1 MTWDEVTPLLWPAT
15 RETLYMTAVSTVF
28 TAVLGLLLGV
38 LLVITERRGLLPA
51 PPANRVLG
59 VVVNIGR
66 SLPFLILM
74 VAIIP
79 FTRVVVGTSIGNAA
93 AIVPLTV
100 GAIPFYARLVEIA
113 LREVDPGVI
122 AAAQAMGANRREI
135 VGKVLLRE
143 ARPGLVSGLTVTVI
157 ALIGYTAMAGTV
169 GGGGLGNL
177 AITYG
182 YERFETKV
190 MVATVLLLIVLVLII
205 QAVGDLV
212 ARRLTHK

>member
-1 MTWDEVTPLLWPAT
+1 MTWSEVAPLLWPAT
-15 RETLYMTAVSTVF
+15 VDTLYMTGVATLFTV
-28 TAVLGLLLGV
+28 VLGLPLGV
-38 LLVITERRGLLPA
+38 LLVVTERGGLLPA
-51 PPANRVLG
+51 APVNRAIG
-59 VVVNIGR
+59 VAVDIGR

-79 FTRVVVGTSIGNAA
+79 FTRIVVGTSIGNAA

-122 AAAQAMGANRREI
+122 AAADAMGATRREI

-177 AITYG
+177 AVTYG

-190 MVATVLLLIVLVLII
+190 MVATVLLLVVLVLII

-212 ARRLTHK
+212 ARRLSHK

>member
-15 RETLYMTAVSTVF
+15 VDTLYMTGVATLFTV
-28 TAVLGLLLGV
+28 VLGLPLGV
-38 LLVITERRGLLPA
+38 LLVVTDRGGLLPA
-51 PPANRVLG
+51 PPVNRALG
-59 VVVNIGR
+59 VVVDIGR

-93 AIVPLTV
+93 AIVPLTI

-113 LREVDPGVI
+113 LREVDPGVV
-122 AAAQAMGANRREI
+122 AAADAMGAGRREI

-177 AITYG
+177 AVVYG

-190 MVATVLLLIVLVLII
+190 MVATVALLVVVVLLV
-205 QAVGDLV
+205 QAAGDLV
-212 ARRLTHK
+212 ARRLNHR

>member
-1 MTWDEVTPLLWPAT
+1 MTWDEVAPLLWPAT
-15 RETLYMTAVSTVF
+15 VDTLYMTGVATLFTV
-28 TAVLGLLLGV
+28 VLGLPLGV
-38 LLVITERRGLLPA
+38 LLVVTERGGLLPA
-51 PPANRVLG
+51 QPVNRA
-59 VVVNIGR
+59 
-66 SLPFLILM
+66 FLILM

-79 FTRVVVGTSIGNAA
+79 FTRLVVGTSIGNAA
-93 AIVPLTV
+93 AIVPLTI

-113 LREVDPGVI
+113 LREVDPGVL
-122 AAAQAMGANRREI
+122 AAADAMGATRREI

-177 AITYG
+177 AVVYG

-190 MVATVLLLIVLVLII
+190 MLATVALLVVLVLLI
-205 QAVGDLV
+205 QAAGDLV
-212 ARRLTHK
+212 ARRLTHR

>member
-15 RETLYMTAVSTVF
+15 RETLYMTGVATLF
-28 TAVLGLLLGV
+28 TAVLGLLFGV
-38 LLVITERRGLLPA
+38 LLVITERGGLLPA
-51 PPANRVLG
+51 PPANAVLG

-79 FTRVVVGTSIGNAA
+79 FTRIVVGTSIGNAA

-113 LREVDPGVI
+113 IREVDPGVI
-122 AAAQAMGANRREI
+122 AAARAMGATRREI

-182 YERFETKV
+182 YERFESKV
-190 MVATVLLLIVLVLII
+190 MVATVVLLIVIVLLV

>member
-1 MTWDEVTPLLWPAT
+1 MNWDEVTPLLWPAT
-15 RETLYMTAVSTVF
+15 RETLYMTGVATLF

-38 LLVITERRGLLPA
+38 LLVVTERGGLLSA
-51 PPANRVLG
+51 PPVNRVLSFA
-59 VVVNIGR
+59 VNVGR

-79 FTRVVVGTSIGNAA
+79 FTKVVVGTSIGNAA

-113 LREVDPGVI
+113 LREVDTGVI
-122 AAAQAMGANRREI
+122 AAAEAMGATRREI
-135 VGKVLLRE
+135 VGKVMLRE

-177 AITYG
+177 AIVYG
-182 YERFETKV
+182 YQRFEGKV
-190 MVATVLLLIVLVLII
+190 MLATVVLLVLMVLII
-205 QAVGDLV
+205 QAAGDLV
-212 ARRLTHK
+212 ARRLTHR

>member
-1 MTWDEVTPLLWPAT
+1 MSWDEVMPLLWPAT
-15 RETLYMTAVSTVF
+15 RETLYMTGVATLF
-28 TAVLGLLLGV
+28 TAVLGLLFGV
-38 LLVITERRGLLPA
+38 LLVVTERGGLLPA
-51 PPANRVLG
+51 PPVNRVLG

-79 FTRVVVGTSIGNAA
+79 FTRIVVGTSIGNAA

-122 AAAQAMGANRREI
+122 AAADAMGATRREI

-177 AITYG
+177 AVTYG

-190 MVATVLLLIVLVLII
+190 MVATVLLLVVLVLII

-212 ARRLTHK
+212 ARRLSHK